1 VQAVLSAVPEVL
13 DPQKDGTEEADPY
26 VLAMAVAL
34 QTAGNDV
41 RVITEDVKA
50 TGAKMS
56 LAGGRG
62 LSCDSGSLAA
72 YLSEVRE
79 NRGVDVVVC
88 RGSPSSTVARPLLRR
103 RGFTFCF
110 TSRA

>member
-13 DPQKDGTEEADPY
+13 DPEKDGTEEADPY

-56 LAGGRG
+56 LAG
-62 LSCDSGSLAA
+62 AA
-72 YLSEVRE
+72 
-79 NRGVDVVVC
+79 
-88 RGSPSSTVARPLLRR
+88 AFLRFR
-103 RGFTFCF
+103 Q
-110 TSRA
+110 SRCVSF